1 MRLGF
6 QKLIAIPLAGLS
18 EHEDLEDLNGSGSE
32 RATDG
37 ESKEREVDA
46 RPNAAST
53 AAHADGLRHELK
65 RRHKEAQNYMLTVTH
80 NRVLAQS
87 HKLERPTH
95 ISLSLSLSLWSC
107 ARFNQAA
114 RLIAPE
120 LKGGQDDPTF
130 GYKLIIDALKPDHE
144 QHIARAK
151 ESRVSEEGPR
161 QRAISSLFSLS
172 LAFQGL

>member
-80 NRVLAQS
+80 NRVLRDIALYHHAHQAP
-87 HKLERPTH
+87 KYPTER
-95 ISLSLSLSLWSC
+95 I
-107 ARFNQAA
+107 
-114 RLIAPE
+114 
-120 LKGGQDDPTF
+120 
-130 GYKLIIDALKPDHE
+130 
-144 QHIARAK
+144 
-151 ESRVSEEGPR
+151 
-161 QRAISSLFSLS
+161 QRKVKDGSFSLS
-172 LAFQGL
+172 PFSFPVSFPSYSLR